1 MMIIVMRALRF
12 WLIKNRRG
20 IMKKII
26 ILSILLSILNVQC
39 VKADNIAEHTFVV
52 KTTNKSCSQRSVTKK

>member
-1 MMIIVMRALRF
+1 
-12 WLIKNRRG
+12 
-20 IMKKII
+20 MKKII